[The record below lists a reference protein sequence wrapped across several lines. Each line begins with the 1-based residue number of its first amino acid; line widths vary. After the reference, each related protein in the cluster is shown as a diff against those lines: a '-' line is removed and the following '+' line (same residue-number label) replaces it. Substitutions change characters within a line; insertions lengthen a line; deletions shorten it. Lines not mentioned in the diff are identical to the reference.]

1 MRLQP
6 NLRSATVA
14 LSACFLIAGCATQGA
29 TEATI
34 ATDELMT
41 HDGLYP
47 VSNSRADAAWA
58 RPDMDISAYSKIMLQ
73 GVGVQYRPGGAKR
86 SSRATT
92 RSQYYEVTPD
102 QKKRFEKVLA
112 EKFREELAKSTQ
124 FTIVSEPGP
133 DVLLIKGGLI
143 DVVSYVPPDQPGRH
157 EIFLDKIGEA
167 TLVLE
172 ISDSVSDAVI
182 ARVVD
187 RRAAEEVKDGFQRS
201 NRATNTAEVRRLAG
215 IWGRILR
222 EQLDHYAA
230 KSPAIAESTE

>member
-1 MRLQP
+1 MRLDTSVLP
-6 NLRSATVA
+6 PRSAAVLTCIV
-14 LSACFLIAGCATQGA
+14 LMSGCMNQAT
-29 TEATI
+29 TEAKR

-58 RPDMDISAYSKIMLQ
+58 RPDMDIGAYDKILLQ
-73 GVGVQYRPGGAKR
+73 GVGIQYRPGGAKR
-86 SSRATT
+86 KSRVAGRTE
-92 RSQYYEVTPD
+92 YYEATPD
-102 QKKRFEKVLA
+102 QKKRFEA
-112 EKFREELAKSTQ
+112 IFSEKFREELGKSVR
-124 FTIVSEPGP
+124 FKIVSEPGP

-157 EIFLDKIGEA
+157 EIFLDKIAEA

-172 ISDSVSDAVI
+172 ISDSASGAII

-187 RRAAEEVKDGFQRS
+187 RRAAEEMKDGFQRS

-215 IWGRILR
+215 IWARILR
-222 EQLDHYAA
+222 EQLDHYA
-230 KSPAIAESTE
+230 SN

>member
-1 MRLQP
+1 MRLNSRVWP
-6 NLRSATVA
+6 LISAAILISVA
-14 LSACFLIAGCATQGA
+14 LLPGCAAQGP
-29 TEATI
+29 TEARL
-34 ATDELMT
+34 ATDEQMT

-58 RPDMDISAYSKIMLQ
+58 RPDMDIGAYNKIMLQ
-73 GVGVQYRPGGAKR
+73 GVGVQYRPGGAQR
-86 SSRATT
+86 SSRVGRKAEYYQATP
-92 RSQYYEVTPD
+92 Q
-102 QKKRFEKVLA
+102 QKERFEGVFA

-124 FTIVSEPGP
+124 FTIVSEAGP

-143 DVVSYVPPDQPGRH
+143 DVVSHVPPDQPGRH

-172 ISDSVSDAVI
+172 ISDSVSKAVI

-187 RRAAEEVKDGFQRS
+187 RRAAADVKDGFQRS
-201 NRATNTAEVRRLAG
+201 NRAINTAEVRRLAG
-215 IWGRILR
+215 IWARILR

-230 KSPAIAESTE
+230 N